1 MSRARDLADGT
12 FSGSF
17 SADSP
22 TLVVDDAN
30 NRVGAGIASPSA
42 PLHVAADSSTLS
54 LRISGR
60 SSDDRSDVEFYE
72 NDNTTKLTG
81 FTNEPGYSLWS
92 YGTRSIYT
100 DSDAHIFR
108 NGSATTLARL
118 DSDGL
123 KFNGDTAAANALDDY
138 EEGTWTPAYSTT
150 GVDFSSVTYNTTYTS
165 GTYVKVGRNVTLRG
179 YIRTEALTVGSATG
193 GVIVTGIPFT
203 SSNGINTITDT
214 RCAGSVLSTNFSAD
228 GPSTLVINNNKTYFE
243 AYSHNTIGSGTSA
256 AIVNASDMRT
266 TATSNIMTFTLN
278 YYVD

>member
-138 EEGTWTPAYSTT
+138 EEGEHTATVTPA
-150 GVDFSSVTYNTTYTS
+150 TS
-165 GTYVKVGRNVTLRG
+165 GSVSLYNSSNTLSYTKIGRMVHVNGWIQVYSVSSPVGAYVKVSLPFVPADLTDVAGRAGGAQCFSDASAGTITAKGAYTPEGEAAVYIYQDASTL
-179 YIRTEALTVGSATG
+179 ATG
-193 GVIVTGIPFT
+193 DDFIIDINYNT
-203 SSNGINTITDT
+203 S
-214 RCAGSVLSTNFSAD
+214 
-228 GPSTLVINNNKTYFE
+228 
-243 AYSHNTIGSGTSA
+243 
-256 AIVNASDMRT
+256 
-266 TATSNIMTFTLN
+266 
-278 YYVD
+278 

>member
-12 FSGSF
+12 FSGAF

-138 EEGTWTPAYSTT
+138 EEGTFTPNWRTAGSTSNASSGFYTKVGNLVYININFSVSSTSSLTNAQIGQVPFTPSQYGTLSVFPIT
-150 GVDFSSVTYNTTYTS
+150 GFESINDMMCAQLNTS
-165 GTYVKVGRNVTLRG
+165 GYVELYKSTASSGNNYADINAG
-179 YIRTEALTVGSATG
+179 NINEGGSISIRIG
-193 GVIVTGIPFT
+193 G
-203 SSNGINTITDT
+203 
-214 RCAGSVLSTNFSAD
+214 CYHTNS
-228 GPSTLVINNNKTYFE
+228 
-243 AYSHNTIGSGTSA
+243 
-256 AIVNASDMRT
+256 
-266 TATSNIMTFTLN
+266 
-278 YYVD
+278 